1 MVQAL
6 GRVRSVFGWL
16 SISTGCLFFKEAD
29 NKREAMLMLI
39 LFFFLSQNLHETISW
54 YIVAKQVKGCVC
66 NKNGSTS
73 KAMRGRAVFSWV
85 SSSRQQS
92 CFLKPWWGIRHS
104 TPPQGV
110 FSLLFYSLENNKH
123 VLSWCR
129 FVFTI
134 RRTVVRSFC
143 FHPCLALC
151 GWVCFVLFFF

>member
-6 GRVRSVFGWL
+6 GRVRSVFRWL

-73 KAMRGRAVFSWV
+73 KAMRGRAVFSLV

-104 TPPQGV
+104 TPPGSVQSTV
-110 FSLLFYSLENNKH
+110 LLFGEQQTRVELM
-123 VLSWCR
+123 
-129 FVFTI
+129 
-134 RRTVVRSFC
+134 
-143 FHPCLALC
+143 P
-151 GWVCFVLFFF
+151 VCFYHQKDCSKVILLSSLFGFVWVGLFCSIFF